1 MDIRSNDGCV
11 DALIENATL
20 TNSSSTGALI
30 IGFDSEALDTLK
42 TAAICSAFLSIC
54 GSSFV
59 IMTYHLMRVHK
70 PLVLSLLYW
79 LSVTDLISSLV
90 YIIDGLSAN
99 ADLMSCEPF
108 TFCVFKAML
117 HQTFNLAAM
126 LWTGSIALNL
136 HLGLVLQAKIARQ
149 PAKFLRRLH
158 ICIWSF
164 APSVSLLLL
173 LNGSYG
179 RAGWC
184 WIREHKAWQRFV
196 CYYFPMLLV
205 LGYNAVVYF
214 LTQKTL
220 LAMKTAANNSSES
233 SIELTSSHA
242 VQGLARRMRLLLVIF
257 VLVHTCSIINRLYD
271 FFSPD
276 QPSFFFS
283 LLQSLSAPLQGL
295 GNAIVYGF
303 GSSRVRQTWGCNSD
317 RCSCCDFFSWRR
329 KAKNNVP
336 SEVAAATV
344 LSEFESPTDSRRESI
359 DPG

>member
-117 HQTFNLAAM
+117 HQVLRQSVCHPCMLLLPEPSSDHRVCLAFR
-126 LWTGSIALNL
+126 LSIWRPCC
-136 HLGLVLQAKIARQ
+136 GR
-149 PAKFLRRLH
+149 
-158 ICIWSF
+158 
-164 APSVSLLLL
+164 APSL
-173 LNGSYG
+173 
-179 RAGWC
+179 
-184 WIREHKAWQRFV
+184 
-196 CYYFPMLLV
+196 
-205 LGYNAVVYF
+205 
-214 LTQKTL
+214 
-220 LAMKTAANNSSES
+220 
-233 SIELTSSHA
+233 SIYTS
-242 VQGLARRMRLLLVIF
+242 G
-257 VLVHTCSIINRLYD
+257 
-271 FFSPD
+271 
-276 QPSFFFS
+276 
-283 LLQSLSAPLQGL
+283 
-295 GNAIVYGF
+295 
-303 GSSRVRQTWGCNSD
+303 
-317 RCSCCDFFSWRR
+317 
-329 KAKNNVP
+329 
-336 SEVAAATV
+336 
-344 LSEFESPTDSRRESI
+344 
-359 DPG
+359 